1 MKRSKQT
8 SSSKSKPLV
17 SPPEI
22 HSQRQLFQLQ
32 RLVTT
37 ALFRPLTKDS
47 GMQKTWIDGT
57 PTSRVVNQ
65 FIKAN
70 DRLSSFERLEIYNRQ
85 YWFRILDSFYED
97 YPGLRAVLG
106 DSGFLRMAETYLA
119 RFPSHSWT
127 MRNLGLGLV
136 RFLTREPHW
145 AKNKQALAIEVARF
159 EWAQIQAFDAA
170 SKSPLNFK
178 TLRSAS
184 PDKLRLGLQPHVQLL
199 ELTYPVYDFVLA
211 VKVEE
216 TVRGQASN
224 AINTAPRTSELKRL
238 PLPKPKVTHVAIHRF
253 QNALYYKQL
262 EPRGYKLLKA
272 LQKGYSLEE
281 ACMRALRAAPKSTD
295 WQQKVEDWFQTW
307 SALGWFCEYIAVP
320 SETKGASKS
329 QVAQT
334 CASSRSRR
342 SA

>member
-8 SSSKSKPLV
+8 NFSRNKPLV

-32 RLVTT
+32 RLMTT

-57 PTSRVVNQ
+57 PTSRIVSRFV
-65 FIKAN
+65 KPN

-106 DSGFLRMAETYLA
+106 DSGFLRMAETYLT
-119 RFPSHSWT
+119 RFPSRSWT
-127 MRNLGLGLV
+127 MRNLGSGLV

-145 AKNKQALAIEVARF
+145 AKKKQALALEVARF
-159 EWAQIQAFDAA
+159 EWAQIEAFDAA
-170 SKSPLNFK
+170 SKTPLDFEA
-178 TLRSAS
+178 LEIAS
-184 PDKLRLGLQPHVQLL
+184 PNELRLDLQPHVRLL
-199 ELTYPVYDFVLA
+199 ELTYPVDDFVLA
-211 VKVEE
+211 VKGDE

-224 AINTAPRTSELKRL
+224 AINTAPRASELKRV
-238 PLPKPKVTHVAIHRF
+238 PLPKPRLTHVAIHRF

-262 EPRGYKLLKA
+262 EPRGYDLLKA

-281 ACMRALRAAPKSTD
+281 ACLRALRAAPRDTD
-295 WQQKVEDWFQTW
+295 WEQKVRDWFQTW
-307 SALGWFCEYIAVP
+307 SALGWFCEYIPVSA
-320 SETKGASKS
+320 ETRGVSRS
-329 QVAQT
+329 QVLQPS
-334 CASSRSRR
+334 ASTRSRR
-342 SA
+342 LA